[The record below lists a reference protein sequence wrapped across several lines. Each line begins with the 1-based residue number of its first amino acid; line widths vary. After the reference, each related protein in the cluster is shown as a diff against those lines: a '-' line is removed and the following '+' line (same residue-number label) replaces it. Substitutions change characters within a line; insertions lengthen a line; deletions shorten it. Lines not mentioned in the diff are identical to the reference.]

1 MKVLVYLLLL
11 VGVFTQ
17 SSCFRQNRAMS
28 LAMDELHKGNYAAG
42 MITAAV
48 VGYIAIKTMILVVKK
63 KKYIIFSIYCMAARL
78 LAVCGYFFM
87 K

>member
-1 MKVLVYLLLL
+1 MSVPAVLGAALLELKDASGES
-11 VGVFTQ
+11 VTA
-17 SSCFRQNRAMS
+17 AM
-28 LAMDELHKGNYAAG
+28 AGNYAAG

-63 KKYIIFSIYCMAARL
+63 KKYIIFSIYCMAAGL